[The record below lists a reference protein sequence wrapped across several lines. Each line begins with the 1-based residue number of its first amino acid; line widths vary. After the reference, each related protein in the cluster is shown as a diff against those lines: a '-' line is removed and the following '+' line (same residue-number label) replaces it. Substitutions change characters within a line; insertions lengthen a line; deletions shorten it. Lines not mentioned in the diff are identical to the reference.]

1 MSKKIL
7 VLFIYFA
14 GVLNLGSAAPNK
26 EFIGLQNNYCELKG
40 SVYIEQIAS
49 FADYKIY
56 VEDVESFADFSVY
69 KEENPA
75 FTTEVGAWH
84 FTDVKAYAD
93 FSIYFEDVKS
103 FADFSIYYT
112 RFRGDTGCH

>member
-1 MSKKIL
+1 MSKRIL
-7 VLFIYFA
+7 TLLVYFA
-14 GVLNLGSAAPNK
+14 GVFSFGNAAPSEK
-26 EFIGLQNNYCELKG
+26 FIAKKNNYCELKG
-40 SVYIEQIAS
+40 SVYIEQIPS

-56 VEDVESFADFSVY
+56 IEDVEAFADFSVY

-84 FTDVKAYAD
+84 FTDIKAYAD
-93 FSIYFEDVKS
+93 FSVYFDDIKS
-103 FADFSIYYT
+103 FTDFSIYYT